1 MIWLRTRKCVFRER
15 LAEPFSCKPGPSGTR
30 AFRRCFRK
38 HSLRGI
44 LKRMDRFFKLKENGT
59 TVRTEVMAG
68 LTTFMTM
75 AYILAVNP
83 NILSAFG
90 SGATGMDWTAV
101 FLATAIAAG
110 VITIC
115 MGLFVNFPV
124 ALAPGM
130 GLNAYFATVILAS
143 GGTFTYQ
150 MGLTAVFI
158 SGLIFIVLTVT
169 KVRQMLIVAVPD
181 SLKHAIT
188 VGIGLFIAIIG
199 LKNSGLLT
207 VAVET
212 LNDVPKGKYTDLL
225 SFETIF
231 HIGSMHNVNVLLC
244 IIGLV
249 LISILMVLQVRG
261 AILFGILLTTVV
273 GMFMHNPDGTPV
285 VNLATLASEKT
296 TWVPDLS
303 KLAFA
308 EFDFAGIMNA
318 GIISVILT
326 FTFVELFDT
335 FGTLVGTA
343 NRAGFMKDK
352 AEGQKRV
359 GKAMMVDAIGVSGGA
374 LVGTSTVTAYVE
386 SAAGV
391 AEGGRTGL
399 TAVTTGICFL
409 LALFLAPIAAL
420 IPASATAAALII
432 VGVLM
437 MQSVRDIDF
446 QDLVYGIPAFFTVTF
461 MPFTY
466 NIANGISFGIVSY
479 VMLATIAN
487 LKGKGKYQV
496 HWLMWVLAV
505 LIVLR
510 YIFITH

>member
-1 MIWLRTRKCVFRER
+1 
-15 LAEPFSCKPGPSGTR
+15 
-30 AFRRCFRK
+30 
-38 HSLRGI
+38 
-44 LKRMDRFFKLKENGT
+44 MDRFFRLKENGT
-59 TVRTEVMAG
+59 TVRTEIMAG

-83 NILSAFG
+83 NILSNFG

-110 VITIC
+110 VMTIA

-130 GLNAYFATVILAS
+130 GLNAYFATVILS
-143 GGTFTYQ
+143 SQGHFTFQ
-150 MGLTAVFI
+150 MGLAAVFI

-169 KVRQMLIVAVPD
+169 KVRQLLLVAVPD

-188 VGIGLFIAIIG
+188 VGIGLFITIIG

-207 VAVET
+207 VAVEAGKDIPAHKFT
-212 LNDVPKGKYTDLL
+212 DVL
-225 SFETIF
+225 SFETVF
-231 HIGSMHNVNVLLC
+231 HMGSMKDPGVILC
-244 IIGLV
+244 ILGLII
-249 LISILMVLQVRG
+249 ISVLMVLQVRG
-261 AILFGILLTTVV
+261 AILFGILLTTVI
-273 GMFMHNPDGTPV
+273 GYFMGQVDLGTLT
-285 VNLATLASEKT
+285 NAKT
-296 TWVPDLS
+296 TWVPDMG

-308 EFDFAGIMNA
+308 QFDFNGLLNV
-318 GIISVILT
+318 GIISVIAT

-343 NRAGFMKDK
+343 NRAGIMKNK
-352 AEGQKRV
+352 AEGNKKV
-359 GKAMMVDAIGVSGGA
+359 GKAMMVDAIAVSGGA

-391 AEGGRTGL
+391 AQGGRTGL
-399 TAVTTGICFL
+399 TAVTTGVCFL

-420 IPASATAAALII
+420 IPGSATAAALII

-437 MQSVRDIDF
+437 MQSIKEIDF
-446 QDLVYGIPAFFTVTF
+446 QDFVVAIPAFFTIVF

-466 NIANGISFGIVSY
+466 NIANGISFGIVTY
-479 VMLATIAN
+479 VILASVATMSGRGQH
-487 LKGKGKYQV
+487 KV
-496 HWLMWVLAV
+496 HWLMWVLTV

-510 YIFITH
+510 YVFIGSEG

>member
-1 MIWLRTRKCVFRER
+1 
-15 LAEPFSCKPGPSGTR
+15 
-30 AFRRCFRK
+30 
-38 HSLRGI
+38 
-44 LKRMDRFFKLKENGT
+44 MDRFFKLKENGT
-59 TVRTEVMAG
+59 TVRTEIMAG

-83 NILSAFG
+83 NILSNFG

-110 VITIC
+110 VMTIA

-130 GLNAYFATVILAS
+130 GLNAYFATVILS
-143 GGTFTYQ
+143 SQGQFTFQ
-150 MGLTAVFI
+150 MGLAAVFI

-169 KVRQMLIVAVPD
+169 KVRQLLLVAVPD

-188 VGIGLFIAIIG
+188 VGIGLFITIIG

-207 VAVET
+207 VAVESSKDIPAHKFV
-212 LNDVPKGKYTDLL
+212 DVL
-225 SFETIF
+225 SFETVF
-231 HIGSMHNVNVLLC
+231 HMGSLKDPGVLLC
-244 IIGLV
+244 IVGLF
-249 LISILMVLQVRG
+249 LISILMVLRVRG

-273 GMFMHNPDGTPV
+273 GYFMGQ
-285 VNLATLASEKT
+285 VNLGMLTDAKT
-296 TWVPDLS
+296 NWVPDMS
-303 KLAFA
+303 KLAFGQ
-308 EFDFAGIMNA
+308 FDFKGLMNV
-318 GIISVILT
+318 GIISVIAT

-343 NRAGFMKDK
+343 NRAGFMKNK
-352 AEGQKRV
+352 EEGNKKV
-359 GKAMMVDAIGVSGGA
+359 GKAMMVDAIAVSGGA
-374 LVGTSTVTAYVE
+374 LVGTSTVTAFVE

-391 AEGGRTGL
+391 AQGGRTGL
-399 TAVTTGICFL
+399 TAVSTGVCFL

-420 IPASATAAALII
+420 IPGSATAAALII

-437 MQSVRDIDF
+437 MQSIKDVDF
-446 QDLVYGIPAFFTVTF
+446 QDYVVAIPAFFTIVF

-479 VMLATIAN
+479 VVLASIASASGRGQY
-487 LKGKGKYQV
+487 KV

-510 YIFITH
+510 YVFIGSEG